1 MTHTQLP
8 DLEKV
13 TNAAFQKQF
22 QALRPILE
30 AEARIKQQLARLD
43 GQLRQARQDSTKVE
57 GYQVSGTDVLWN
69 SWESAT
75 RRQLNLQ
82 LARTRAQKLAGME
95 ALRTAFGRKQAVE
108 TLRKKVQQANRKANA
123 KKHFGA

>member
-1 MTHTQLP
+1 MKHIQLP

-13 TNAAFQKQF
+13 TNAAFQKHF

-30 AEARIKQQLARLD
+30 AEARIQQQLARLD
-43 GQLRQARQDSTKVE
+43 SQLNQARQDSAKIE

-69 SWESAT
+69 GWESAT

-108 TLRKKVQQANRKANA
+108 TLRMKVQQANRKAKA
-123 KKHFGA
+123 RKHFGQ